1 MVERLG
7 RIVRL
12 QVQAEPLKWTGVYDP
27 VPLMAVDRATIAT
40 EGMLGWVAPGWIVD
54 AHHASHPASR
64 AGGRR
69 ALSIGLTGHYESMNQ
84 RFGGVAFGIGGENI
98 IVEGPP
104 LRLPEIAGGF
114 TIRRP
119 DGSEIELTEPR
130 VAAPCREFTSYL
142 LRSDEVL
149 PREQLSDELAFLE
162 DGTRGHI
169 VALDSEPVLIEVGD
183 EVWLGSGVA

>member
-1 MVERLG
+1 MAERLG
-7 RIVRL
+7 TIVRL
-12 QVQAEPLKWTGVYDP
+12 QVQAEPLKWTGIYDP
-27 VPLMAVDRATIAT
+27 GPLKLVDRATIST
-40 EGMLGWVAPGWIVD
+40 DGMLGWVESGWIVD
-54 AHHASHPASR
+54 AHHAAHPASR

-69 ALSIGLTGHYESMNQ
+69 ALSVGLTGHYEAMSE
-84 RFGGVAFGIGGENI
+84 RFDGVVPGIGGENI

-114 TIRRP
+114 TIKRP

-130 VAAPCREFTSYL
+130 VAAPCLEFTSYL

-149 PREQLSDELAFLE
+149 PREQVIEPLAFLD

-169 VALDSEPVLIEVGD
+169 VALDSDPVLIEAGD
-183 EVWLGSGVA
+183 EVWLS